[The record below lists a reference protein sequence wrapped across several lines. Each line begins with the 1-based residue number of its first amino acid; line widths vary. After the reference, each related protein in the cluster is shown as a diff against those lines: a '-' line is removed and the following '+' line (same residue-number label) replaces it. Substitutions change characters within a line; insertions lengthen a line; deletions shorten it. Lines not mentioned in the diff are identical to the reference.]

1 MSDDIA
7 SLSLVDVA
15 AAIASR
21 ELSSVEV
28 TRACL
33 ARIERLQPVLNCFI
47 TLEAEDA
54 LAAARA
60 ADEALARG
68 EKLGPLHG
76 VPLAHKD
83 MFYRA
88 GHRCTGGSK
97 IRRDFV
103 PDVTA
108 TVQTRLAAAGA
119 LCLGGLNM
127 SEFAVGPT
135 GHNIHYGACRNPW
148 NPAHAPGGSSSGS
161 GAAVAARL
169 VYGALGSDTGGSIR
183 IPAAL
188 CGLVGLKP
196 SHGRISRHGG
206 VSLSFSLDCF
216 GPLTRTVHDGARLT
230 RLLAGHDPADPSS
243 SREPVEDYE
252 QACYRGI
259 QGLKIGVPAD
269 HGGVEVAPDVTTAVT
284 DGLALLEN
292 QGADIVEVAL
302 PDQAQMNALST
313 IVTRAEGATIHRKWL
328 TERRDD
334 YSPQV
339 RRRMEM
345 GLLLPATRYLEALS
359 LRARFLEA
367 FATDVF
373 GRCDVLLLPT
383 VPMPAPTLA
392 ELDVG
397 DSDALPAML
406 QRLTGF
412 TRPMNYLGLP
422 ALSVPAG
429 FSADGLPL
437 GFQLVGR
444 PFAEA
449 TLFAAGA
456 AYQRATTWHERAPDM
471 AAVEETV

>member
-1 MSDDIA
+1 MSDDITT
-7 SLSLVDVA
+7 LSLVDVA
-15 AAIASR
+15 AAIAAR

-47 TLEAEDA
+47 TLEAEAA
-54 LAAARA
+54 LAAART

-68 EKLGPLHG
+68 DESGPLHG

-88 GHRCTGGSK
+88 GQRCTGGTK

-108 TVQTRLAAAGA
+108 TVQARLAAGGA

-135 GHNIHYGACRNPW
+135 GHNIHHGACRNPW
-148 NPAHAPGGSSSGS
+148 NPVHAPGGSSSGS

-196 SHGRISRHGG
+196 SQGRISRHGG
-206 VSLSFSLDCF
+206 LSLSFSLDCF
-216 GPLTRTVHDGARLT
+216 GPLTRTVRDCARLT
-230 RLLAGHDPADPSS
+230 GLLAGYDPLDPTS
-243 SREPVEDYE
+243 SRAPVDDYE
-252 QACYRGI
+252 QACEHGI
-259 QGLKIGVPAD
+259 GGLTIGVPAD
-269 HGGVEVAPDVTTAVT
+269 HGGVEVAPDVATAVT
-284 DGLALLEN
+284 DSLSVLAG
-292 QGADIVEVAL
+292 QGAGIVEVAL
-302 PDQAQMNALST
+302 PDQARMNALST

-328 TERRDD
+328 LERRDD

-359 LRARFLEA
+359 LRARFLDA
-367 FATDVF
+367 FASDVF
-373 GRCDVLLLPT
+373 RHCDVVLLPT

-422 ALSVPAG
+422 ALSLPAG
-429 FSADGLPL
+429 FSAEGLPMGL
-437 GFQLVGR
+437 QLVGR

-456 AYQRATTWHERAPDM
+456 AYQRATTWHERAPEM
-471 AAVEETV
+471 ATAEETV